1 MENSILFFFNF
12 DGLPKWIVDSTEL
25 RSIILYFSEL
35 TRFPSNLVVSQRSRK
50 IVLDLSG
57 NNIQNLSY
65 AVARYNEVDEAAKL
79 FRNIS
84 KLYLSKNKIKVFH
97 HFWLPNDLEELYL
110 DNNDISQLQQ
120 SDINYF
126 DSLVNRT
133 NLRLRLGNN
142 PYSCSCQSTPL
153 YHFIKNR
160 GTKVE
165 DQHLVTLRCQ
175 DGEVL
180 NIIMKC
186 L

>member
-1 MENSILFFFNF
+1 M
-12 DGLPKWIVDSTEL
+12 
-25 RSIILYFSEL
+25 
-35 TRFPSNLVVSQRSRK
+35 SQKSKK

-65 AVARYNEVDEAAKL
+65 AVARYNEVDDKAKL

-84 KLYLSKNKIKVFH
+84 KLYLSKNHIKVFH

-110 DNNDISQLQQ
+110 DNNQISQFQQ

-133 NLRLRLGNN
+133 KLKLRLGKN

-160 GTKVE
+160 GAKVE
-165 DQHLVTLRCQ
+165 DQHLVKLRCQ

-180 NIIMKC
+180 KY
-186 L
+186 LK